1 MKNPHTVDPQ
11 TMGNTVYNI
20 VAGVTWHDG
29 IKHQWVPVFITAK
42 TSGVDLLKDT
52 KLPEAQTC

>member
-1 MKNPHTVDPQ
+1 
-11 TMGNTVYNI
+11 MGNTVYNI

>member
-1 MKNPHTVDPQ
+1 
-11 TMGNTVYNI
+11 MGNTVYNI

-29 IKHQWVPVFITAK
+29 IKHQWVPGFITAK

-52 KLPEAQTC
+52 KLLEAQTC